1 MLRQIVKWGLHVSD
15 IYMLMVDDNTSDAA
29 LELSRQFDIIL
40 VESEND
46 GFYLTLVTILE
57 LLFILTI

>member
-15 IYMLMVDDNTSDAA
+15 IYMLMVDDNTSVSA

-46 GFYLTLVTILE
+46 GFYLTIVTILE